1 MSKIFVDPDIKIAE
15 TLPAMFYRS
24 DFYFEELKE
33 KVFAKSW
40 QFVGH
45 DSILPMNINVYP
57 FEFIKNYIQ
66 EPLIIVKDKTEK
78 IYCLSNVCTHRAN
91 IIINNIGNT
100 RDLRCMYHGRKFNL
114 DGTFKSMP
122 EFSLAKEFPRDCEN
136 LKEFPLRKLG
146 PFVFV
151 GLEPSFD
158 FQDICSKITERISFL
173 PLNHI
178 EYRSDLSKDYIVNSH
193 WALYC
198 DNYLEGFH
206 IPFVH
211 NDLNDVLDYEKYDT
225 EIDKFFNLQIGYS
238 KNGDDNIFKFPKS
251 HRDFNKNISAYYY
264 WIFPNIMFNIYP
276 WGISVNI
283 IKPIN
288 MNKTKVSFLTYVF
301 DELKLEQGAGS
312 NLDKVERE
320 DEFVVEGVNKGLK
333 SRYYTTGRFSPT
345 MEKGVHHFHC
355 LLSQAIN
362 N

>member
-1 MSKIFVDPDIKIAE
+1 
-15 TLPAMFYRS
+15 
-24 DFYFEELKE
+24 
-33 KVFAKSW
+33 
-40 QFVGH
+40 
-45 DSILPMNINVYP
+45 
-57 FEFIKNYIQ
+57 
-66 EPLIIVKDKTEK
+66 
-78 IYCLSNVCTHRAN
+78 
-91 IIINNIGNT
+91 
-100 RDLRCMYHGRKFNL
+100 MYHGRKFNL

-158 FQDICSKITERISFL
+158 FQDICSKINERISFL
-173 PLNHI
+173 PLDHI

-333 SRYYTTGRFSPT
+333 SRYYNTGRFSPT